1 MSPFKLS
8 SVKKKLGK
16 IDREREDSSYS
27 LQPFLLKWIKE
38 HPPTLSYE
46 MKASTMPFDTWKQ
59 QIKTLLQEKIKVLDP
74 LPLNE
79 QNLEMHGEAN
89 ANGIHFI
96 KLSLMALPGLRVPAI
111 LCFPN
116 EMSSKMPAFI
126 CIHGHNQSKENSVG
140 LKKSRSREYFGY
152 ELAKLGMV
160 TLSLDWIGMG
170 ERERLFNK
178 ISIFLQNEG
187 QRSNWVRFLG
197 LSMLGLRITE
207 IKALLSYLESR
218 SEVDPKRFGIIGH
231 SEGGRL
237 SLFTTL
243 LDNRIKVSGISGYF
257 GTWEHSILAMFHCG
271 CQYIADLRKFV
282 ELYDLYASLA
292 PKPLAITI
300 GRKDPIYPIEG
311 TEIAIPIIKKAY
323 LETGHSENLLID
335 IQPNG
340 HKFYRDNIYPFL
352 LKHI

>member
-1 MSPFKLS
+1 MTSFKLS
-8 SVKKKLGK
+8 SVKKKLGN
-16 IDREREDSSYS
+16 IERKRGDSTYS
-27 LQPFLLKWIKE
+27 LQPFILKWIKE
-38 HPPTLSYE
+38 HPPELSYE
-46 MKASTMPFDTWKQ
+46 MKPSNMSFDSWKQ
-59 QIKTLLQEKIKVLDP
+59 QIQILLQEKIKVLDP
-74 LPLNE
+74 LPLDE
-79 QNLEMHGEAN
+79 QELEIHGEAD

-111 LCFPN
+111 LCVPD
-116 EMSSKMPAFI
+116 ELSSKTPAFL
-126 CIHGHNQSKENSVG
+126 CIHGHNQSKENSAG
-140 LKKSRSREYFGY
+140 LKKSRSKEYFGY

-170 ERERLFNK
+170 EREKLFNK
-178 ISIFLQNEG
+178 ITIFLQNEG

-207 IKALLSYLESR
+207 IKALLTYLESR
-218 SEVDPKRFGIIGH
+218 SEVDPKRFGIVGH

-243 LDNRIKVSGISGYF
+243 LDSRIKVSGISGYF

-271 CQYIADLRKFV
+271 CQYITDLRKFV

-292 PKPLAITI
+292 PKPIAITI

-323 LETGHSENLLID
+323 LESGHPENLLID
-335 IQPNG
+335 IQPKG
-340 HKFYRDNIYPFL
+340 HKFYRNNLYPFL
-352 LKHI
+352 LNHI